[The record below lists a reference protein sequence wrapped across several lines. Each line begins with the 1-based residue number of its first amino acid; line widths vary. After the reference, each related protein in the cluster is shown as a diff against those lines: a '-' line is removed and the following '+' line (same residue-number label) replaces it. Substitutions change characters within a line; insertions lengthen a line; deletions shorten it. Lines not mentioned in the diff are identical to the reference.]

1 MDCIKTQGFRQ
12 GIYEVSSTQKEALG
26 AFRITEDGRKFR
38 YCKATAVAIIP
49 AVSLQPALQTA
60 NHINRSAAATV
71 VGSMQVTFTVGAT
84 AVTADQYKD
93 GYLSVNAGT
102 AGTIGNQYRIKS
114 HTEVAAAGGSITV
127 QLADPLA
134 VALVATT
141 DKLSLTPNP
150 YNGCA
155 IGDVAHGSC
164 GITMVAVP
172 ASNYFWA
179 QTGGVGC
186 AWVVNATAEGSTLI
200 PAASGLLKLW
210 VVDYLQPQVGYALAA
225 GVTSNAKPVYLTI
238 D

>member
-1 MDCIKTQGFRQ
+1 MDCMKTQGFRQ
-12 GIYEVSSTQKEALG
+12 GIYETSSTQKEALG
-26 AFRITEDGRKFR
+26 ALRITNDGRKYR

-49 AVSLQPALQTA
+49 GVSLQPALQTA
-60 NHINRSAAATV
+60 NHINRSAVATAI
-71 VGSMQVTFTVGAT
+71 GLMQVTFAVGAT

-102 AGTIGNQYRIKS
+102 AGTIGTQYRIKS
-114 HTEVAAAGGSITV
+114 HTEVAAAGGNITV

-134 VALVATT
+134 TALVVTT

-155 IGDVAHGSC
+155 IGDAAHGSV
-164 GITMVAVP
+164 GVTPVAIP
-172 ASNYFWA
+172 ASSYFWS
-179 QTGGVGC
+179 QTGGVSC
-186 AWVVNATAEGSTLI
+186 AWVVNATAEGSCLI

>member
-26 AFRITEDGRKFR
+26 ALRITEDGRKYR
-38 YCKATAVAIIP
+38 YCKASAVAIIP
-49 AVSLQPALQTA
+49 AVSLQPAVQTA

-150 YNGCA
+150 YCGCS
-155 IGDVAHGSC
+155 IGDAAKGSC
-164 GITMVAVP
+164 GITVVAVP
-172 ASNYFWA
+172 ASNYFWS

-186 AWVVNATAEGSTLI
+186 AWVVNATAEGSCLI

-225 GVTSNAKPVYLTI
+225 GVTSNAKPVYLSI